1 MSARFTVAYPPQ
13 ISYAISFRVYLSCL
27 CFWNKG
33 GGGGLWLITDDYP
46 STAGDFWKCFWLIPN
61 ERSWCWRW
69 HLFAGYHERLSNALF
84 DYCPPVDPSCGLH
97 WSGPFEFFP
106 VRRWRSSK
114 RGCRRSG
121 TPEPSSTPSPPG
133 DTCKAKPQKESESVH
148 DHRVNRYHR
157 PIPAGCQLLFFY
169 RSKTLELAV
178 EWRVC
183 SAVPPPSV
191 GDVKQ
196 WRALVL
202 CAFSR
207 PAVPPSFFFSFL
219 FTLSTYTL
227 AAEEGGVAA
236 DAVIKVN
243 GGGEKAPRQFY
254 LFFLY
259 RFFLYFTGQTASPV
273 FGNTPEGVWGTR
285 SPPPTSRRGGA
296 VKNTPRSL

>member
-1 MSARFTVAYPPQ
+1 MPSASEY
-13 ISYAISFRVYLSCL
+13 ICLVYV
-27 CFWNKG
+27 FGIKER

-157 PIPAGCQLLFFY
+157 PIPAGCRLLFFY

-227 AAEEGGVAA
+227 AAEEGGGGSRCCDQSQRWGRKSSTTVLFVFSLSFFSLFYWSNSKPGLWKHAGGSLGHSFAA
-236 DAVIKVN
+236 SDIEAGRCGEEQAPVFV
-243 GGGEKAPRQFY
+243 GEK
-254 LFFLY
+254 
-259 RFFLYFTGQTASPV
+259 
-273 FGNTPEGVWGTR
+273 
-285 SPPPTSRRGGA
+285 PTKRR
-296 VKNTPRSL
+296 KER